1 MSQRAMRCREANR
14 FVTSVTCGEI
24 PARDRVAGMTEP
36 YLGSEREDLI
46 AAMHEAERQ
55 LLVASRALRRAIKTA
70 DRG

>member
-1 MSQRAMRCREANR
+1 MADLAS
-14 FVTSVTCGEI
+14 TSAEMHAIADGI
-24 PARDRVAGMTEP
+24 DRARDRVAGLTEP